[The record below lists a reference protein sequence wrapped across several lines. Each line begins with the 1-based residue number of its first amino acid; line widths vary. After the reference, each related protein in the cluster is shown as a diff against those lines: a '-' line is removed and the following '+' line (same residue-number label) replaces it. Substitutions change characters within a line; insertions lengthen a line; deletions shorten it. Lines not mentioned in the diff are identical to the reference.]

1 MKVNSKKFLKNGLVA
16 SPDFKFTGD
25 EPTWKH
31 VKTKEELFQKLTK
44 ALNFYN
50 YYLDRD
56 DYIPIIA
63 EYMKNN
69 GYDKKQIA
77 LLKSIPKTNSNV
89 TVCGKLARMYNMG
102 MPKITDHEKQLK
114 EYLSD
119 ILRSAQND
127 KTSNEDVTEEL
138 QKKKTNPHEI
148 MKKKVQTNILHHL
161 EVMLDEW
168 AKGETK
174 VNKFLVSSQLRA
186 NNIPV
191 AALGD
196 VIHWIEKQLNEY
208 NEAYNKD
215 CDQMVEGY
223 SYLSKPALKNRIKAL
238 EDMFNDLKIYKS
250 SKNADRKPRVKKP
263 KSADKQ
269 IAKMKYLTESKEYAI
284 KSIDPVRIIGGNTL
298 FVFNTKY
305 RRLTIFNADGRTGFS
320 VKGTTIEGFN
330 KDSSYCMTLRK
341 PQDALIIIL
350 TKTEKQIEKY
360 LSELKTQRKPANGRI
375 NQDTI
380 LMKIL

>member
-1 MKVNSKKFLKNGLVA
+1 MKINAKKFLKNGMVA

-25 EPTWKH
+25 EPTWTH
-31 VKTKEELFQKLTK
+31 VKTKEQLLEKFFK

-56 DYIPIIA
+56 DYIPIIT

-69 GYDKKQIA
+69 GYDKKQIS
-77 LLKSIPKTNSNV
+77 LLKSIPKTNPNV
-89 TVCGKLARMYNMG
+89 ITCGKLCRMYNMG
-102 MPKITDHEKQLK
+102 MPKITDHENQLK
-114 EYLSD
+114 KYLND
-119 ILRSAQND
+119 ILVSAH
-127 KTSNEDVTEEL
+127 KPENEDVDESS
-138 QKKKTNPHEI
+138 QKKKINPHEI
-148 MKKKVQTNILHHL
+148 MKKKVQTNILQHL
-161 EVMLDEW
+161 ETMLDEW
-168 AKGETK
+168 SVGENK
-174 VNKFLVSSQLRA
+174 VNKFLVSTQLRA

-196 VIHWIEKQLNEY
+196 VIVWIEKQLSEY
-208 NEAYNKD
+208 NQALNKD

-223 SYLSKPALKNRIKAL
+223 SYLSKPALKNRVKAL
-238 EDMFNDLKIYKS
+238 EDMLDDIKLYKS

-269 IAKMKYLTESKEYAI
+269 VSKIKYLTESKEYSV
-284 KSIDPVRIIGGNTL
+284 KSVDPIRIIGANQL

-305 RRLTIFNADGRTGFS
+305 RRLTIFNADGRTGFT

-330 KDSSYCMTLRK
+330 KDLSYCMTLRK
-341 PQDALIIIL
+341 PQDALMIVL
-350 TKTEKQIEKY
+350 TKTQKQIEKY

-380 LMKIL
+380 LLKTL